1 MKTLSWSA
9 ALVVLLVAS
18 AWAGANLNLS
28 KSNINR
34 LRGSRLVRASVD
46 LHGQASYLVYST
58 PADADFVL
66 TDVCVGNAAGGVL
79 VAIGGDSLVQLA
91 SATCQHFSP
100 GMILPPDA
108 PLTCTAFDPET
119 NGFCTIGGTLGLP
132 FPATPTPRP

>member
-18 AWAGANLNLS
+18 AWAASNLNLS

-79 VAIGGDSLVQLA
+79 VAIGGDGLVQLA
-91 SATCQHFSP
+91 SGACQHFSP

-119 NGFCTIGGTLGLP
+119 NGFCTISGTLGLP

>member
-1 MKTLSWSA
+1 MKTLSWTV
-9 ALVVLLVAS
+9 ALMVLLVAT

-46 LHGQASYLVYST
+46 LHGQASYIVYST

-79 VAIGGDSLVQLA
+79 VTIGGVGLVQLA
-91 SATCQHFSP
+91 SGACEHFSP

-108 PLTCTAFDPET
+108 PVTCTASDPET
-119 NGFCTIGGTLGLP
+119 NGFCTISGTLGQPLP
-132 FPATPTPRP
+132 PTPTPRP